1 MLDQTQDF
9 FLKKNEYCK
18 NQKSVLG
25 EIKCAYY
32 AQVFL
37 QVFHLVKYAK
47 IKGTS
52 IKSKIA
58 FYKFFAMLCKPWK
71 ITSKIDEKTKYD
83 KTQNRLKIHWTSFN

>member
-1 MLDQTQDF
+1 MVFKLFYSIFNFIFKFSNAGPDIGF
-9 FLKKNEYCK
+9 KKKKNEYCK

-52 IKSKIA
+52 IKSKIV
-58 FYKFFAMLCKPWK
+58 FYKFFAMLCKP
-71 ITSKIDEKTKYD
+71 
-83 KTQNRLKIHWTSFN
+83 

>member
-1 MLDQTQDF
+1 MVFKVFYSIFNFIFKFPNAGPDRGF
-9 FLKKNEYCK
+9 FFKKNEYCK

-37 QVFHLVKYAK
+37 QVFHLVKYTK

-52 IKSKIA
+52 IKSKIV
-58 FYKFFAMLCKPWK
+58 FYKFFAMLCKP
-71 ITSKIDEKTKYD
+71 
-83 KTQNRLKIHWTSFN
+83 